1 MSAVLDEAA
10 LPRPPRR
17 QLLWSLAGSLLAAAL
32 IVVAVVLPAEFHRDP
47 TGFGRVSGLL
57 ELSEPRPQAAAA
69 PLHAASGQPS
79 TSAAPLFAR
88 GWRSDTI
95 EIAMKPG
102 EELEYKLRLRAGE
115 VLVYSW
121 VVPGGNLYSD
131 FHGEATAV
139 TARGKAQSYLK
150 QDGIGASHG
159 ALTAPFTGIHGWY
172 WINVG
177 DAPVVVRLKVSGYY
191 ELVPGAPVRLPMAN

>member
-1 MSAVLDEAA
+1 MSAVLDNEA

-47 TGFGRVSGLL
+47 TGFGRASGLL

-69 PLHAASGQPS
+69 PLPAASGQPT
-79 TSAAPLFAR
+79 TSAAPLYAS
-88 GWRSDTI
+88 GWHRDSI
-95 EIAMKPG
+95 EITMQPG

-121 VVPGGNLYSD
+121 SVPGGKLYSD

-150 QDGIGASHG
+150 QDGVGESHG

-177 DAPVVVRLKVSGYY
+177 DAPVVVRLSVGGWY
-191 ELVPGAPVRLPMAN
+191 ELLPGSPVRVPMGR

>member
-1 MSAVLDEAA
+1 MSAVLESTG
-10 LPRPPRR
+10 LPRPSRS
-17 QLLWSLAGSLLAAAL
+17 QLLWALAGSLLAAAL
-32 IVVAVVLPAEFHRDP
+32 VTVAVVLPAEFHRDP

-57 ELSEPRPQAAAA
+57 ELSEARPQAAAA
-69 PLHAASGQPS
+69 PAVAASGQPT

-88 GWRSDTI
+88 DWRSDTI
-95 EIAMKPG
+95 EIPMQPG
-102 EELEYKLRLRAGE
+102 EELEYKLRLHAGD
-115 VLVYSW
+115 VLVYTWS
-121 VVPGGNLYSD
+121 VPGGNLYSD

-139 TARGKAQSYLK
+139 TAKGQAQSYLK
-150 QDGIGASHG
+150 QDTVPEAHG

-191 ELVPGAPVRLPMAN
+191 ELVPGAPFRLPMAY